1 MELAMAKTDKNKKK
15 KWLRPR
21 HRLVRNILNVTLGVY
36 TRVKYGVKVEKFKEQ
51 EDRPYLILLN
61 HQTAFDQFFVGMA
74 FKGAVYYLAS
84 EDIFSMGFASS
95 LIRYLVNPIPIKK
108 QTTDVKAIK
117 TCIRVAREG
126 GTIAIAPEGNRTY
139 SGRTE
144 YMSPSIAPLARRLGM
159 PIALLRIEGGYGVH
173 PRWSDVVRKGK
184 MRAYISRVIS
194 PEEYQTLTDDEL
206 FEIIEKGL
214 YVDEAVADAEF
225 YHKRNAEYLERAVYM
240 CPFCGLST
248 FESDGDVITCKECGV
263 QIKYLPTK
271 ELEGVGFEFPH
282 KFVAEWY
289 DAQAEFIKSFDV
301 LKYDAEPMYSEHGDL
316 YEVIPY
322 ENKKLISKNVAIEL
336 YGDRLEIQNGEEK
349 TVWRFE
355 DTAAITV
362 LGKNKLNVYY
372 GDKIYQIK
380 PGKRF
385 NALKYV
391 HIYHRSR
398 NMVKGDANEQFL
410 GL

>member
-1 MELAMAKTDKNKKK
+1 MIKEKNNKKK
-15 KWLRPR
+15 KWMRPR
-21 HRLVRNILNVTLGVY
+21 HRLVRNILNLTLGVY

-84 EDIFSMGFASS
+84 EDIFSMGAASS

-173 PRWSDVVRKGK
+173 PRWSDVVRKGN
-184 MRAYISRVIS
+184 MRAYVARVIS
-194 PEEYQTLTDDEL
+194 PEEYATLTDDEL
-206 FEIIEKGL
+206 FAIIEKGL

-225 YHKRNAEYLERAVYM
+225 YHKKNAEYLERAVYM

-248 FESDGDVITCKECGV
+248 FESNGDVITCKKCGK
-263 QIKYLPTK
+263 QIKYLPSK
-271 ELEGVGFEFPH
+271 ELLGVGFDFPH

-301 LKYDAEPMYSEHGDL
+301 LKYNAEPMYSECGDL

-322 ENKKLISKNVAIEL
+322 EKKRLMSKGVGIEL
-336 YGDRLEIQNGEEK
+336 YGDRLEIQSGEDK

-355 DTAAITV
+355 DTTAITV
-362 LGKNKLNVYY
+362 LGKNKLNIYY

-391 HIYHRSR
+391 HVYHRSR
-398 NMVKGDANEQFL
+398 NMVKGETNEQFL